1 MSVPNR
7 PVLRYHGGKWRLAP
21 WVITHFPA
29 HRCYVESF
37 GGAASVLIQ
46 KPRSYAEV
54 YNDLD
59 GEVVNVFRVMRDAT
73 TAAELARL
81 LVLTPFSRADFEAA
95 YEHTDEPVERARRT
109 VVKSFMGFSSA
120 AIHDTRE
127 NGMRTRA
134 STVTGYRSDTRR
146 PSTTPASDWSG
157 YPSQVAL
164 ICERMSGVVIENRP
178 AAKVMVQHDTL
189 DTLHYVDPPY
199 PMGTR
204 GDTGKDYAH
213 EMTDDDHRELAAV
226 LRGLRGMVVV
236 SGYPCALYDDEL
248 YAEWER
254 HERPHLADSARK
266 RTEVVWLNPAC
277 SAVLREQQQQGG
289 LFGDSHVA

>member
-1 MSVPNR
+1 MTTPTR
-7 PVLRYHGGKWRLAP
+7 PVLRYHGGKWRLAA
-21 WVITHFPA
+21 WVCGFFPD
-29 HRCYVESF
+29 HRAYVESH
-37 GGAASVLIQ
+37 GGAASVLMQ

-59 GEVVNVFRVMRDAT
+59 GEVVNVFRVMQSP
-73 TAAELARL
+73 EHSARL
-81 LVLTPFSRADFEAA
+81 RELLYLTPFARAEFEDA
-95 YEHTDEPVERARRT
+95 YVTSNDPIEQARRT
-109 VVKSFMGFSSA
+109 IVKSFMGFSSA

-146 PSTTPASDWSG
+146 SSTTPAHDWKG
-157 YPSQVAL
+157 YPEQIEAF
-164 ICERMSGVVIENRP
+164 CERLRGVVVENRD
-178 AAKVMVQHDTL
+178 AVKVLVQHDTP
-189 DTLHYVDPPY
+189 DALHYVDPPY
-199 PMGTR
+199 PMSTR
-204 GDTGKDYAH
+204 GDSGKDYAH

-236 SGYPCALYDDEL
+236 SGYPCRLYDEDL
-248 YAEWER
+248 YADWER

-277 SAVLREQQQQGG
+277 SQALREQQKQRG
-289 LFGDSHVA
+289 LFDVA